1 MINNKETSLMS
12 IDEVADLLGVS
23 RGLVY
28 QWCRKDL
35 IPHYVLGFGRD
46 GRKSAIRFNRDRV
59 TTWLEAKA
67 NDSDVPSA

>member
-1 MINNKETSLMS
+1 MS

-46 GRKSAIRFNRDRV
+46 GRKSKRYIPGERPACV
-59 TTWLEAKA
+59 
-67 NDSDVPSA
+67 SAFFFGVSTGILKTAQISRI